1 MDTSSMQAR
10 GGVHIR
16 YLEKSI
22 FRKSSQLAFCKLPSH
37 FHKRGVVAMFSSGL
51 GKNQEV
57 IHGINTI
64 SANDQNTNNKQSALV
79 NKIQRVSNTQELL
92 NDAAMTGNHK
102 CEQVLPSQAHIGT
115 LPYQLGPDSPLIVK
129 QFLQNTLSNNRYET
143 LEHLQNRAENY
154 FRYRNAEGNILRAT
168 TEGLAKSESAVFKQ
182 TAWMGHLERG
192 LWYTEERWGGH
203 DRVQLGNEA
212 LGSAEPLPGSPFH
225 GVRGLKLSDSAR
237 SAFSMMLSGTAG
249 PFTQEQAR
257 AGFELAQT
265 GQVLAGRL
273 KISERMAFREGN
285 RVDAQRNDTHSTRT
299 QGGMDLSQDIG
310 TIMRDKAGLPV
321 MSGTSGSSSDAAIA
335 TRFAAE
341 RFSTSWAA
349 PDLNEA
355 EGRKAITDLSHDYFR
370 AEGSSPTHSVA
381 SGINKIRDE
390 AGLGKKDVNS
400 LDIFTHSYPEIHA
413 GVALTLA
420 GAAGTDEKAM
430 HEVTQEAARL
440 LREAGSAD
448 IGRS

>member
-1 MDTSSMQAR
+1 MLASRLSNNQA
-10 GGVHIR
+10 
-16 YLEKSI
+16 
-22 FRKSSQLAFCKLPSH
+22 A
-37 FHKRGVVAMFSSGL
+37 
-51 GKNQEV
+51 

-64 SANDQNTNNKQSALV
+64 SADDQNTNNKQSVLL
-79 NKIQRVSNTQELL
+79 NTIQRVRNDTKELL
-92 NDAAMTGNHK
+92 NDAAMTGNSQ
-102 CEQVLPSQAHIGT
+102 CEQALPSQAHIGM
-115 LPYQLGPDSPLIVK
+115 LPYQIGSDSPLVVR

-154 FRYRNAEGNILRAT
+154 FRYRSVEGNILRAT
-168 TEGLAKSESAVFKQ
+168 TEGLAKSASAVFKQ
-182 TAWMGHLERG
+182 TAWIGHLERG
-192 LWYTEERWGGH
+192 LWHTEERWGGN
-203 DRVQLGNEA
+203 DRVQLSNEA

-237 SAFSMMLSGTAG
+237 SAFSMMLSGAAG

-273 KISERMAFREGN
+273 KISERMAFRESN

-310 TIMRDKAGLPV
+310 TNMRDKAGLPV
-321 MSGTSGSSSDAAIA
+321 MSGTSGSSSDAVIA
-335 TRFAAE
+335 MLFAAE

-349 PDLNEA
+349 PELNEA
-355 EGRKAITDLSHDYFR
+355 EGCKAITDLSHHYFR
-370 AEGSSPTHSVA
+370 AEGASPPRSMA

-390 AGLGKKDVNS
+390 AGLGKKDVNP

-430 HEVTQEAARL
+430 HEATQEALGL
-440 LREAGSAD
+440 LRETGSTETEQ
-448 IGRS
+448 